1 MTDSTALVSD
11 SEDETS
17 LLVRSRIGK
26 NETYNESDAGDTP
39 VQRPTKRVVRVIESD
54 EDMSDQD
61 DVSNFKNSNIY
72 SEFCFKCHQKF
83 RKYWSILILNLEV
96 RNGWLF

>member
-1 MTDSTALVSD
+1 MAVVND

-17 LLVRSRIGK
+17 LLVGSKISK

-39 VQRPTKRVVRVIESD
+39 VQRPTKRVVRIIESD

-61 DVSNFKNSNIY
+61 DVSHLRTVTCVVNLASNCITRLG
-72 SEFCFKCHQKF
+72 SSAVF
-83 RKYWSILILNLEV
+83 
-96 RNGWLF
+96 